1 MSDSDREKWQA
12 RYREGAYVAR
22 THPSAYLVHALS
34 VMERITDKAL
44 DLACG
49 AGRNALYLASQGY
62 HVDAVD
68 IAVEALRRG
77 RQSAA
82 DGLIGTVNWLE
93 HDLDQGL
100 PSALEEYSLIVMVR
114 YLDLS
119 LMQAAVKHLVSGGYM
134 LVEVH
139 LQTDQD
145 VSGPSGKQFR
155 AAAGELAA
163 AAETEGLN
171 IVDYSEGIITDP
183 DGSKVALA
191 RLLAIRH

>member
-1 MSDSDREKWQA
+1 MSDTDRDKWQA

-34 VMERITDKAL
+34 VMERITDRAL

-49 AGRNALYLASQGY
+49 AGRNVLYMASQGY
-62 HVDAVD
+62 QVDAVD
-68 IAVEALRRG
+68 IAAEALSRG
-77 RQSAA
+77 RQSAT
-82 DGLIGTVNWLE
+82 DGLIGTVNWIE

-100 PSALEEYSLIVMVR
+100 PSALEEYSLIIMFR
-114 YLDLS
+114 YLDLC
-119 LMQAAVKHLVSGGYM
+119 LMQAAMTHLVPGGYM

-145 VSGPSGKQFR
+145 VSGPSGNQFR
-155 AAAGELAA
+155 AATGELIA
-163 AAETEGLN
+163 AAEGLD